1 MGWKYTGRP
10 SCTAIQDSYKIL
22 QVSLFVFKHVFL
34 WGLLDVF
41 KRGGQ
46 EISRVLTGA
55 VVILR
60 RKPGAVFPVVLKV
73 MTGYIH
79 PRSIQGP
86 DKGDRH
92 SFPIEMLYALGK

>member
-1 MGWKYTGRP
+1 
-10 SCTAIQDSYKIL
+10 
-22 QVSLFVFKHVFL
+22 
-34 WGLLDVF
+34 
-41 KRGGQ
+41 
-46 EISRVLTGA
+46 

-86 DKGDRH
+86 YKGDRH